1 MSCSDY
7 PLRHDNKSEMGVPM
21 SIRMAIDR
29 MWRCGLVVGIVVAG
43 LLSPL
48 STFAAG
54 AGNFQVVSDIHFDP
68 LADDSIAGK
77 LASAGLDEWKTI
89 FETSGSAG
97 LGSYGQDA
105 AYPLLA
111 SALDAM
117 RAASAS
123 PDFIIIPGD
132 FLAHGLREKFRASK
146 TITDRSDAAYLS
158 FLSKT
163 MGFMARM
170 FDEYFPR
177 APIILTL
184 GNNDNARGN
193 FDVKPGEPFLALM
206 AKAWQKNVAK
216 GGTAGSFESGFPAM
230 GHYDLPHPT
239 VKGRRFV
246 VPNVTFMT
254 YGHGKLYPAK
264 KGGDKAGKAELAW
277 LKKTLERARKNGERV
292 WLVYHEPNGADE
304 RRSAASGC
312 AKGPVPIWQKKFDT
326 AFISLIKKY
335 ATTVEVIFAG
345 HTHRDEFRLISDG
358 GPPFAAIHVAPSVS
372 PSSNSNPSFKL
383 YMYQPASGDILD
395 STTYVLTNLET
406 AKNAG
411 EANWSREYS
420 FTQAYGT
427 LPTLTGFTQVYA
439 KLGSDPEIR
448 KSYRAFF
455 GTGSAKNKFITDA
468 TWEAFRCGIGLT
480 DIDAYQACW

>member
-1 MSCSDY
+1 
-7 PLRHDNKSEMGVPM
+7 M

-29 MWRCGLVVGIVVAG
+29 MWRCGLVVGILVAG

-68 LADDSIAGK
+68 LADDSIAEK
-77 LASAGLDEWKTI
+77 LATAGLDEWKAI
-89 FETSGSAG
+89 FESSGSTR

-105 AYPLLA
+105 AYPLVA
-111 SALDAM
+111 STLDAM

-146 TITDRSDAAYLS
+146 TITDRSDAAYLR
-158 FLSKT
+158 FLAKT
-163 MGFMARM
+163 MGFMALM
-170 FDEYFPR
+170 FDERFPET
-177 APIILTL
+177 PSIPTL

-193 FDVKPGEPFLALM
+193 YDVKPGEPFLALM
-206 AKAWQKNVAK
+206 AKAWQRNVAK
-216 GGTAGSFESGFPAM
+216 EGSAGSFGNGFPAM
-230 GHYDLPHPT
+230 GHYDMPHPT

-246 VPNVTFMT
+246 VPNATFMT

-277 LKKTLERARKNGERV
+277 LEKTLERARKNGERV

-304 RRSAASGC
+304 RRSVANGC
-312 AKGPVPIWQKKFDT
+312 ARGSVQIWRKPFNT
-326 AFISLIKKY
+326 AFIALIKKY

-372 PSSNSNPSFKL
+372 PSSNNNPSFKL
-383 YMYQPASGDILD
+383 YMYQPASSDILD

-411 EANWSREYS
+411 EANWSREYN

-427 LPTLTGFTQVYA
+427 PPTLAGLALVYA
-439 KLGSDPEIR
+439 KLGSDPETR
-448 KSYRAFF
+448 KRYRAFF
-455 GTGSAKNKFITDA
+455 GTGSAKNEFISDA
-468 TWEAFRCGIGLT
+468 TWEAFRCGIGHA
-480 DIDAYQACW
+480 DMDAYQACRCR